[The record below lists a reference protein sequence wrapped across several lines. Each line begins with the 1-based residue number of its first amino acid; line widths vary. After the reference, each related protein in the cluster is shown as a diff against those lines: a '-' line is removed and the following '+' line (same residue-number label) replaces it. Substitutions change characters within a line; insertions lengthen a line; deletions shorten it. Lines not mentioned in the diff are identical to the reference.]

1 MTDQIASD
9 DPMRWRILQA
19 TFKVLCRHGYGK
31 FNLSDVAAQA
41 GISRPTL
48 YKQFSSKDELLSAF
62 SEFELTLL
70 RDELA
75 QAVDGRKG
83 RARLNAV
90 LQFLADFYSSYQ
102 MRGLIEI
109 EPGLVLTQMGDALP
123 ALGQLIASELTG
135 QVSNPEVVAM
145 TLVRLAVCHY
155 LVPGYDD
162 HRLLDQ
168 LRAAAGV
175 R

>member
-1 MTDQIASD
+1 MTDQIAAD
-9 DPMRWRILQA
+9 DPMRDRILRA

-48 YKQFSSKDELLSAF
+48 YKSFSSKDELLSAF

-83 RARLNAV
+83 RDDSTRCCN
-90 LQFLADFYSSYQ
+90 SSPTSTAPTKCA
-102 MRGLIEI
+102 G
-109 EPGLVLTQMGDALP
+109 
-123 ALGQLIASELTG
+123 SSK
-135 QVSNPEVVAM
+135 SNPAWYSPRWETRCRRSAS
-145 TLVRLAVCHY
+145 
-155 LVPGYDD
+155 
-162 HRLLDQ
+162 
-168 LRAAAGV
+168 
-175 R
+175 